1 MTAKATATKQIDT
14 KESATKAT
22 MAKTTGANAT
32 TTKTTGANATAT
44 KTTGSKKK
52 TLVIVESPSKA
63 KTIGK
68 YLGSS
73 YKVTA
78 SVGHVRDLPKSKM
91 GIDIENDFE
100 PQYISIRG
108 KGDIIK
114 ELRKEAKQAGKIYLA
129 TDPDREGEAISWHL
143 AHLLAIPLESPCRI
157 VFNEITKEAIKNAV
171 KNPRPID
178 QKLVDAQQARRVVD
192 RLVGYQISP
201 LLWRK
206 IRPGLSAGRV
216 QSAALKILCDRE
228 NQIKNFVPEEYW
240 NITVDFKKDKVFSAK
255 VLEYKGKKL
264 SITNKD
270 QATGIINDLDQGQY
284 KVSRIIRKE
293 RKRKPFAPFTTSSL
307 QQDAANKLGFTTKK
321 SMMVAQQLYEGIEVK
336 GQGTVGLVTYIR
348 TDSVRISQEAR
359 AAAKEYITQY
369 LGHEYVGNNI
379 FSNKKK
385 EIQDAHEAIRPS
397 NINLDPERI
406 KDSLTK
412 DQYNLYKLIWT
423 RFLASQMAE
432 AVFDSVQVAIDNG
445 DYGLKASGSRLIFD
459 GYQKI
464 YATNLEEDKDKELP
478 KLTEGEILEEKAVKP
493 EQKFTEPPPRFT
505 EASLV
510 KDLEEKNIGRPSTY
524 APIIA
529 TLLER
534 KYISREKKIL
544 LPTELGF
551 VVTELM
557 EEYFKE
563 IVDTGFTAEME
574 DRLDD
579 VEVKDLNWKEI
590 VRDFYVPLE
599 KELEVADKAIEKVE
613 VQDRITDELCEH
625 CGKPMAI
632 KTGRFGEF
640 MACTGYPECKNTK
653 AIVKAVGV
661 KCPDCGGDIVAKR
674 GRSGKIF
681 YGCGNYPACTKAFW
695 YKPTEKKCPEC
706 GSLLVEKKAKG
717 ATLTCSNEKCGYKE

>member
-1 MTAKATATKQIDT
+1 MTAKGT
-14 KESATKAT
+14 
-22 MAKTTGANAT
+22 AKTA
-32 TTKTTGANATAT
+32 KSSTAR
-44 KTTGSKKK
+44 KK

-68 YLGSS
+68 HLGSS

-78 SVGHVRDLPKSKM
+78 SVGHVRDLPKSKI

-100 PQYISIRG
+100 PEYIAIRG
-108 KGDIIK
+108 KGDVIK

-143 AHLLAIPLESPCRI
+143 AFLLGIDPSSPCRI
-157 VFNEITKEAIKNAV
+157 VFNEITKDAIKNAV

-178 QKLVDAQQARRVVD
+178 LKLVDAQQARRVLD

-206 IRPGLSAGRV
+206 IRRGLSAGRV

-228 NQIKNFVPEEYW
+228 NQIKNFKPKEYW
-240 NITVDFKKDKVFSAK
+240 NIIAEFKKGKSFFAK
-255 VLEYKGKKL
+255 LTEYEGKKL
-264 SITNKD
+264 TVENKQSAD
-270 QATGIINDLDQGQY
+270 EVLAALREGEY
-284 KVSRIIRKE
+284 KVSQVVRKE

-307 QQDAANKLGFTTKK
+307 QQEAATKLGFTTKK
-321 SMMVAQQLYEGIEVK
+321 TMMVAQQLYEGVEIK
-336 GQGTVGLVTYIR
+336 GQGTQGLVTYIR
-348 TDSVRISQEAR
+348 TDSVRISEEAR
-359 AAAKEYITQY
+359 FAAREYIIENFGEKY
-369 LGHEYVGNNI
+369 KGNNF

-385 EIQDAHEAIRPS
+385 DIQDAHEAIRPS
-397 NINLDPERI
+397 RIAMDPDMI

-412 DQYNLYKLIWT
+412 EQYNLYRLIWS

-432 AVFDSVQVAIDNG
+432 AVFDSMQVSIKNG
-445 DYGLKASGSRLIFD
+445 SYGFKASGSKLIFD
-459 GYQKI
+459 GYQKV
-464 YATNLEEDKDKELP
+464 YASNLEEDKDNLLPELA
-478 KLTEGEILEEKAVKP
+478 EGETLKEKSVDCQ
-493 EQKFTEPPPRFT
+493 QKFTEPPSRFT

-534 KYISREKKIL
+534 KYISREKKTLI
-544 LPTELGF
+544 PTELGF

-563 IVDTGFTAEME
+563 IVDTGFTADME
-574 DRLDD
+574 DRLDE

-590 VRDFYVPLE
+590 VRDFYATL
-599 KELEVADKAIEKVE
+599 KDELEVADKAIEKVE
-613 VQDRITDELCEH
+613 IQDQITDEKCELC
-625 CGKPMAI
+625 GRPMAI
-632 KTGRFGEF
+632 KAGRFGEF
-640 MACTGYPECKNTK
+640 LACTGYPECKNTK
-653 AIVKAVGV
+653 AIVKSTGV

-681 YGCGNYPACTKAFW
+681 YGCSNYPTCTRAFW
-695 YKPTEKKCPEC
+695 YKPVDKKCPEC
-706 GSLLVEKKAKG
+706 GALLLERRTKG
-717 ATLTCSNEKCGYKE
+717 GNYVCSNEKCGYKE